1 MSAFGGKADKCEHC
15 GISPLHV
22 GTVTGSTHATAA
34 ATALFRPCPHKSRQR
49 NARNDGARDHQNRR
63 EINVHRLIPLRA
75 RVAQGWALFAILVR
89 TPDEVQLTNIV
100 SFPCEH
106 FSVAQDTLSG
116 PRFPGGTFG
125 FDHLVDGAA
134 LARDSEV
141 GHGAN
146 TRSAAPL
153 PYHYRH
159 DQLSRTSPARC
170 CQGAVRVLSGCCQ
183 ARLRIRDV
191 AS

>member
-1 MSAFGGKADKCEHC
+1 MSAFKADKCERC

-22 GTVTGSTHATAA
+22 GTVTGSSRATAA
-34 ATALFRPCPHKSRQR
+34 ATALFQPCPHKSRQR

-106 FSVAQDTLSG
+106 FSVAQDTGSG
-116 PRFPGGTFG
+116 PRFPRGTFG

-134 LARDSEV
+134 VARNPEV
-141 GHGAN
+141 GHG
-146 TRSAAPL
+146 RKHAP
-153 PYHYRH
+153 
-159 DQLSRTSPARC
+159 
-170 CQGAVRVLSGCCQ
+170 V
-183 ARLRIRDV
+183 RLRH
-191 AS
+191 

>member
-1 MSAFGGKADKCEHC
+1 
-15 GISPLHV
+15 
-22 GTVTGSTHATAA
+22 
-34 ATALFRPCPHKSRQR
+34 
-49 NARNDGARDHQNRR
+49 
-63 EINVHRLIPLRA
+63 
-75 RVAQGWALFAILVR
+75 
-89 TPDEVQLTNIV
+89 LTNIV

-116 PRFPGGTFG
+116 SRFPGGTFG

-170 CQGAVRVLSGCCQ
+170 CQGAVRRGFELEMWQAKHCCQ
-183 ARLRIRDV
+183 LKRDLRPLSHLWP
-191 AS
+191 ASHFSKSCKRFTGREPCAVFRPSILRACRN